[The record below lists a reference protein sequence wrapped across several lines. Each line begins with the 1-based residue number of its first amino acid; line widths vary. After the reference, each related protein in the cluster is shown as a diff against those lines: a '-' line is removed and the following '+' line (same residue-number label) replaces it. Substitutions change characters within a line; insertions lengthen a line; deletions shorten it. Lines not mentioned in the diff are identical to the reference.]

1 MEIFFC
7 VPITICSYYQLQPHE
22 SHKTWEIAHVWE
34 CEGNSQTAEVTAYL
48 MQYLLIK
55 FYYFFFSSEK
65 ENSKGKQQFG
75 GGCGCVLKH
84 FVSL

>member
-1 MEIFFC
+1 MYLIMEIFFC
-7 VPITICSYYQLQPHE
+7 VPIIICSYYQLQPHE

-55 FYYFFFSSEK
+55 FYYFFFPVK
-65 ENSKGKQQFG
+65 KKIVRENN
-75 GGCGCVLKH
+75 
-84 FVSL
+84 SLGVGVGVF